1 MMCCSKRFRAGAVM
15 AMLAVLM
22 SACGGGG
29 GGAAT
34 TIAPPVTLA
43 QSNVVPIVV
52 DAGPVDAGYNVNRL
66 YVDVTIC
73 RPASSECQTID
84 HVLIDTGSIGLRLLS
99 SVVKPALNL
108 SRVTGSAGLPM
119 LTCVQFV
126 DNTFAWGPLVLAD
139 IVLGG
144 KAASVV
150 PIQLVA
156 DPTIGNA
163 PANCAIGGTAMTTP
177 ANLGANGILGLGL
190 FKEDCGTD
198 CVAITHNGS
207 YYTCSNASCTSSV
220 GVKASL
226 AQQLKNPVPLFAT
239 DNNGILIDLPAL
251 ASSSA
256 TTLPGSLVFGIGTQP
271 NNQPGTVVAL
281 TTSATGYFTTL
292 LGTQSMSNSFL
303 DTGSNGFFFDS
314 PSIRECLDSSL
325 GFYCPATR
333 ATVSATLVGANGLR
347 RAVSFSVEDASTMF
361 GDASKTVFSNL
372 AGPMGDASS
381 FDWGLPFFY
390 GRRVFMGIEGQ
401 SSILGTGPYYAF

>member
-1 MMCCSKRFRAGAVM
+1 
-15 AMLAVLM
+15 MLAVLL
-22 SACGGGG
+22 SACGGG

-34 TIAPPVTLA
+34 TITPPVTVT

-52 DAGPVDAGYNVNRL
+52 DTGPAGAGYNVNRL

-73 RPASSECQTID
+73 RPASTECQTID
-84 HVLIDTGSIGLRLLS
+84 HVLVDTGSVGLRLLS

-108 SRVTGSAGLPM
+108 RRVTGSAGLPM
-119 LTCVQFV
+119 LSCIQFV
-126 DNTFAWGPLVLAD
+126 DNTFAWGPLALAD

-144 KAASVV
+144 KTASSV

-156 DPTIGNA
+156 DPTVGSA
-163 PANCAIGGTAMTTP
+163 PAACSIGWTAMTTV

-198 CVAITHNGS
+198 CAATTHNGS
-207 YYTCSNASCTSSV
+207 YYTCSNTSCSSSV

-251 ASSSA
+251 ASNSA
-256 TTLPGSLVFGIGTQP
+256 TALAGSLVFGIGTQS
-271 NNQPGTVVAL
+271 NNQPGTAVAL

-314 PSIRECLDSSL
+314 RSIPACLDSTL
-325 GFYCPATR
+325 GFYCPATL
-333 ATVSATLVGANGLR
+333 TIVSATLVGANGLR

-361 GDASKTVFSNL
+361 GDSSKAVFPNL

-381 FDWGLPFFY
+381 FDWGLPFYY
-390 GRRVFMGIEGQ
+390 GRRVLMGIEGQ
-401 SSILGTGPYYAF
+401 TSSLGTGPYYAF

>member
-1 MMCCSKRFRAGAVM
+1 MMCCSKRFWLGTGL
-15 AMLAVLM
+15 AMLAVLL

-29 GGAAT
+29 GAAT
-34 TIAPPVTLA
+34 PSTPPVAVTP
-43 QSNVVPIVV
+43 SNAVSIVV
-52 DAGPVDAGYNVNRL
+52 DSGPAGAGYNVNRL

-73 RPASSECQTID
+73 RTVSNDCQTID
-84 HVLIDTGSIGLRLLS
+84 HVLVDTGSIGLRLLS
-99 SVVKPALNL
+99 SVVRPTLNL
-108 SRVTGSAGLPM
+108 SRLTGSAGLP
-119 LTCVQFV
+119 LLSCVQFV
-126 DNTFAWGPLVLAD
+126 DNTFAWGPVVLAD
-139 IVLGG
+139 VMLGG
-144 KAASVV
+144 KTASNM

-163 PANCAIGGTAMTTP
+163 PASCAIGGTAMTTA

-198 CVAITHNGS
+198 CAGSTHNGS
-207 YYTCSNASCTSSV
+207 YYTCSSASCASSV

-239 DNNGILIDLPAL
+239 DNNGVLIDLPAP

-256 TTLPGSLVFGIGTQP
+256 TTLAGSLIFGIGTQA
-271 NNQPGTVVAL
+271 NNQPGSAVVL

-314 PSIRECLDSSL
+314 RSIPACLDSSL
-325 GFYCPATR
+325 GFYCPSTL
-333 ATVSATLVGANGLR
+333 TLVSATLVGANGLR
-347 RAVSFSVEDASTMF
+347 RAVSFSVADASTMF
-361 GDASKTVFSNL
+361 GDASKTVFPNL

-381 FDWGLPFFY
+381 FDWGLPFYY
-390 GRRVFMGIEGQ
+390 GRRVLMGVEGQ
-401 SSILGTGPYYAF
+401 ASNLGIGPYYAF